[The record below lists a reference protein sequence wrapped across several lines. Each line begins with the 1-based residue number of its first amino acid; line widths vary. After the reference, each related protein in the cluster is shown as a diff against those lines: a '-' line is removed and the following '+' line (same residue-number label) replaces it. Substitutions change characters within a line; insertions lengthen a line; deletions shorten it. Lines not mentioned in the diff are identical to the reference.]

1 MNRPVRTRAD
11 PDKVRARILEVAEVH
26 YRRIGYHKTTV
37 ADIAAELSMSRAN
50 VYRFFPSRDAINESI
65 CRRVVNE
72 AADIALAIAR
82 ANAPA
87 SEKLGRL
94 LTAVHRHNKMTLV
107 REKRMHDLIDLLG
120 ELSGE
125 HRALCEEFLTDLA
138 GDWKVEVPEGKSPFL
153 QRIRREVWAGWW
165 KGTDGKTLLVSG
177 RASFELVQKAL
188 MAGIPVLAA
197 VGAPSSLAVELAAE
211 FGMTL
216 IGFVRDGHFSWQF
229 VLDPDSAVRRAYYF
243 TGIPSHVFVD
253 RAGVIRWVH
262 GGGE

>member
-37 ADIAAELSMSRAN
+37 ADIAAELGMSRAN

-107 REKRMHDLIDLLG
+107 REKRMHDLIVAAMVENWAIIKAHIERMVTIFEAIIREGIEAG
-120 ELSGE
+120 EFDVEDPVQAARAVKTAFTPFSHPILIEHCVQRGE
-125 HRALCEEFLTDLA
+125 DTEAGLREQIRFILKAL
-138 GDWKVEVPEGKSPFL
+138 GKS
-153 QRIRREVWAGWW
+153 G
-165 KGTDGKTLLVSG
+165 
-177 RASFELVQKAL
+177 
-188 MAGIPVLAA
+188 
-197 VGAPSSLAVELAAE
+197 
-211 FGMTL
+211 
-216 IGFVRDGHFSWQF
+216 
-229 VLDPDSAVRRAYYF
+229 
-243 TGIPSHVFVD
+243 
-253 RAGVIRWVH
+253 
-262 GGGE
+262 